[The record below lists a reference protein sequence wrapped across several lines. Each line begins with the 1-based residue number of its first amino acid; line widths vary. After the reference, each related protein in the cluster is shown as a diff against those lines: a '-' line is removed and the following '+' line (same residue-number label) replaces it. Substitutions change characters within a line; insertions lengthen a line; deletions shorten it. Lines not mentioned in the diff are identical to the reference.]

1 MKDRDR
7 RQFFD
12 EMVDFP
18 IVKWHFW
25 VRGWSGAF
33 WELLE
38 RKKDKTKCSY
48 KKCILSHRSDLK
60 DSIDNLQ
67 TFCATES

>member
-7 RQFFD
+7 REFFD

-18 IVKWHFW
+18 IGKRHFR
-25 VRGWSGAF
+25 VRGWSGAV

-38 RKKDKTKCSY
+38 RKKEKTKCSY
-48 KKCILSHRSDLK
+48 KTNTLLHRSYLEF
-60 DSIDNLQ
+60 LQ
-67 TFCATES
+67 KISHVEYTGES

>member
-18 IVKWHFW
+18 IVKRHFR

-38 RKKDKTKCSY
+38 RKKEKTKCSY
-48 KKCILSHRSDLK
+48 NIFIPLQRSELILSTLFIHE
-60 DSIDNLQ
+60 IP
-67 TFCATES
+67 